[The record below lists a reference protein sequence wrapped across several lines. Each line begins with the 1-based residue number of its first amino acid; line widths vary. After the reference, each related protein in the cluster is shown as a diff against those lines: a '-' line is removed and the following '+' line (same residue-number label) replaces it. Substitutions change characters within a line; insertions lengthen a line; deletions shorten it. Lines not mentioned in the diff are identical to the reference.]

1 MNTASYTVTIRV
13 PQSQN
18 HTIWSE
24 HIEQPKK
31 RFIVGFDS
39 VGYVNVLYFA
49 DTHRRVFVLA
59 ETPEGTLAIAR
70 YHHGF
75 RGSNFELIGPA

>member
-1 MNTASYTVTIRV
+1 MNTASYAATIRV
-13 PQSQN
+13 PQSQH
-18 HTIWSE
+18 HTIWSG

-31 RFIVGFDS
+31 RFIVEFDS
-39 VGYVNVLYFA
+39 AGYVNVLYFA

-59 ETPEGTLAIAR
+59 ETPEGALAIAR

-75 RGSNFELIGPA
+75 RGANSELIGPA